1 MFQTSDIDESM
12 EMQNPLPHFHT
23 IPSSSRIGLCH
34 ELLKWL

>member
-1 MFQTSDIDESM
+1 M

-23 IPSSSRIGLCH
+23 IPSSVSRIGLCH

>member
-23 IPSSSRIGLCH
+23 IPRLCH